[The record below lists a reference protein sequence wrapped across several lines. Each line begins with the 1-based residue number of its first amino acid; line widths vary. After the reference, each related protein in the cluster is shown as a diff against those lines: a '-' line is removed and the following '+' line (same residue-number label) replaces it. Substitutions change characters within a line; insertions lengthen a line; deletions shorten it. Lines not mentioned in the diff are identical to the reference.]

1 MNFYHITTPEN
12 WENFQNSDYYEAES
26 LHTEGF
32 IHGSYWEQLDE
43 TLSLYYNGVSKI
55 ILIEIDPS
63 ELTSKLVIEKS
74 REGNLFPH
82 IYGTINK
89 SAIVKVEERL
99 LQNEIG

>member
-12 WENFQNSDYYEAES
+12 WDKFQNKDYYEAES
-26 LHTEGF
+26 LHTEWF
-32 IHGSYWEQLDE
+32 IHGSYWEQLDD
-43 TLSLYYNGVSKI
+43 TLRLYYKGISKV

-82 IYGTINK
+82 IYGAINK
-89 SAIVKVEERL
+89 SAIVQVEERL
-99 LQNEIG
+99 LQNEIV